1 MRTEDDH
8 YDGKNSET
16 RKMNNVAAVESLK
29 SSPPL
34 QTALSVRAAEDIVR
48 RFRSDFSFLPLFP
61 RWSLLFIPDEFCAV
75 LQCHSEAAAA

>member
-8 YDGKNSET
+8 YGGKNSET

-29 SSPPL
+29 SSPPFP
-34 QTALSVRAAEDIVR
+34 ARAAKEDIVR